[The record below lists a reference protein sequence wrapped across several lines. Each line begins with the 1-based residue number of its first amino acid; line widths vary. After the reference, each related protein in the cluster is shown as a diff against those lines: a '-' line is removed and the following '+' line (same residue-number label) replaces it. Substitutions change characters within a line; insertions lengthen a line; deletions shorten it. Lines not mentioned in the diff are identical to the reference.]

1 MIPEILALHK
11 IISQLMGGEVFS
23 NAGDDWPVGAANM
36 KTRGYRVDFFLLFG
50 EGKHVTREQASFTT
64 QLSWII
70 D

>member
-1 MIPEILALHK
+1 
-11 IISQLMGGEVFS
+11 MGGEVFS